1 MLKKELSNITEN
13 DIFPYI
19 KDERYRNLLLRF
31 MHSKVNDTDEF
42 IISEAIQIYADTD
55 DDNIRLRVLELLK
68 DVNF

>member
-1 MLKKELSNITEN
+1 MLKNELQNITEN

-31 MHSKVNDTDEF
+31 MHTKVNNTNEF

-68 DVNF
+68 DVNS

>member
-1 MLKKELSNITEN
+1 MLKNELSNITEN

-42 IISEAIQIYADTD
+42 IIGEAIQIYADTD